1 MRTIIPSL
9 GPLRIDRGAAYNR
22 TAVRNAIF
30 LPGIIA
36 PAAIRY
42 APLVACL
49 ADVDS
54 VTKDLEVYATDAP
67 PPGYSI
73 AMEVDGVDRTAD
85 AAHFDRFHLYGHS
98 GGGAVALAY
107 VAARPERVLSLTVD
121 EPAYDFTEASRADMQ
136 EFGPLAALPVT
147 ARMRAFMRLQVAA
160 GVLLPPPPDGPP
172 PSWMARRPAG
182 IDAFIA
188 ALERHDRLN
197 KRYSTFQ
204 APVLFTW
211 GSLTHPRWDG
221 MRSRLATHFP
231 DFTAVRLDGL
241 HHLNTSHQ
249 AEPDR
254 VAGLL
259 RDLWTRAE
267 QAADGWR
274 SADRSQGS

>member
-1 MRTIIPSL
+1 
-9 GPLRIDRGAAYNR
+9 
-22 TAVRNAIF
+22 VRNVIL

-42 APLVACL
+42 APLVASL
-49 ADVDS
+49 TDVDP
-54 VTKDLEVYATDAP
+54 VTKDLEVYATDTP

-73 AMEVDGVDRTAD
+73 SMEVAGVDRVAD
-85 AAHFDRFHLYGHS
+85 AASFDRFHLYGHS

-107 VAARPERVLSLTVD
+107 VAANPGRVISLTVD

-136 EFGPLAALPVT
+136 EFGPLAALPVPE
-147 ARMRAFMRLQVAA
+147 RMRAFMRLQVSTK
-160 GVLLPPPPDGPP
+160 VSLPVPSDGPP
-172 PSWMARRPAG
+172 PPWMARRPAG

-188 ALERHDRLN
+188 ALERHERLDE
-197 KRYSTFQ
+197 RYPSFR

-211 GSLTHPRWDG
+211 GSLTHPRWDQ
-221 MRSRLATHFP
+221 MRSRLATVFT
-231 DFTAVRLDGL
+231 DFTAQRFDGL

-259 RDLWTRAE
+259 RDLWARAE
-267 QAADGWR
+267 PAA
-274 SADRSQGS
+274 